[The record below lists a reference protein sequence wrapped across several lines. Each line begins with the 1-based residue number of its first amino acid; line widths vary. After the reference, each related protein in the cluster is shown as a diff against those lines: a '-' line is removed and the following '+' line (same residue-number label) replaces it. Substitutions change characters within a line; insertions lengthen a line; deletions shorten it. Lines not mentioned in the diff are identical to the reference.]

1 MASAGWTLESI
12 GVHQLI
18 LGRNNFENHKADCWG
33 RKNLAYF
40 RTGTIRHFTYYVS
53 FNWGL

>member
-33 RKNLAYF
+33 RKTLAYF